1 MPLSKDYSLVI
12 YYMKHT
18 ENCVH
23 DGGKF
28 ILSSSWR
35 YAKMLQLSL
44 GDMFI
49 ITKETNPEKS
59 KIPKIFK

>member
-28 ILSSSWR
+28 ILRSSWL

-44 GDMFI
+44 GDTFI
-49 ITKETNPEKS
+49 ITMETNAEKS
-59 KIPKIFK
+59 KIHKIFK